1 MRDPTRGG
9 VATVLNELAGK
20 INLGIEISE
29 SDLPV
34 KKGVKAM
41 CELLG
46 FDPLHIANEGKVIIV
61 ADQQEGQKILELL
74 KRNEYGKESAV
85 IGRVV
90 ADHPGKVVLKNET
103 GGRRIIDS
111 LTGDQLPRIC

>member
-1 MRDPTRGG
+1 
-9 VATVLNELAGK
+9 
-20 INLGIEISE
+20 
-29 SDLPV
+29 
-34 KKGVKAM
+34 M

-46 FDPLHIANEGKVIIV
+46 FDPLHIANEGKVIMV
-61 ADQQEGQKILELL
+61 ADGHESQKILNRL
-74 KRNEYGKESAV
+74 KRDEYGKESTV

>member
-9 VATVLNELAGK
+9 VATVINELAEKTG
-20 INLGIEISE
+20 LGIEISE
-29 SDLPV
+29 PDLPV
-34 KKGVKAM
+34 KNGVRAL

-61 ADQQEGQKILELL
+61 ATEQEGKKILDLL

-85 IGRVV
+85 IGKVV

>member
-9 VATVLNELAGK
+9 VATVLNELAEK

-34 KKGVKAM
+34 KSGVKAM

-61 ADQQEGQKILELL
+61 AGEKEGQNILEVL
-74 KRNEYGKESAV
+74 KKNEYGKESLI

-90 ADHPGKVVLKNET
+90 SDHPGKVVLKNET
-103 GGRRIIDS
+103 GGRRIIDA